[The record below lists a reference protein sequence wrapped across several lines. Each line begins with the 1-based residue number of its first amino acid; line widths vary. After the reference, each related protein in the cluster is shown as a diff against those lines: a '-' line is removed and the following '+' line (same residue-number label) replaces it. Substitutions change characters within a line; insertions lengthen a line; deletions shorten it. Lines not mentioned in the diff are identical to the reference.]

1 MSNEPEKLRTT
12 AFDEGLE
19 DSVSTSPSYPI
30 LPQLQAGG
38 PDSGLPPPFLV
49 ACGQSGHTIAGFD
62 IGTRFSRVAALES
75 GEFVMPVAPLYST
88 VSFVPGQA
96 PQVGDPGGGP
106 VESVAAF
113 RHLIG
118 TDWYVQSG
126 EGFYNAEDLTCL
138 LLRSLKRYADSHFE
152 RPVSKAVL
160 TVPST
165 FTARQ
170 RRLLREAAEGAGIE
184 VLQLINEPTA
194 AALYHF
200 YNNYTQEGRYFL
212 FHLGAGSFAVSAIDY
227 YRGIIEVKG
236 TTGRTGLGGNAM
248 DDLLVEWMLRD
259 FEDKHS
265 VAPRRNR
272 SVLGKFRLAAESI
285 KEDLS
290 LSARAHFRLTNIPTA
305 RMGVSGLV
313 EHDVHYIDSISLMDY
328 QEIVAPAL
336 EEMESYIDRLLDDLD
351 MKVEDFAEVL
361 VVGECARSAP
371 VSSMLVER
379 FGIAELRVLSSGHA
393 PVSGAAIMATLMA
406 NNVRELVVWDVLAEP
421 VVVLDEEGEKT
432 VLSSGSPVPVTG
444 YHRCQSPDATI
455 NLTVYQGDG
464 QCDGALAELA
474 ELTINNCPPTDSP
487 DARVEFTIHAA
498 NDGILDYSARHLK
511 LAVNLQ
517 VTIREGERMPAP
529 REVLPE
535 LYDFGIA
542 ERSYDQRRLL
552 RLARVL
558 NLSSIETLNFL
569 TGKGHSIASIN
580 SGRAIE
586 AMLRQLKLS
595 RLPKGTARE
604 P

>member
-1 MSNEPEKLRTT
+1 MSNEPEKLS
-12 AFDEGLE
+12 AIALDEGLE
-19 DSVSTSPSYPI
+19 DGVSASPGYRT
-30 LPQLQAGG
+30 LPRLQAGG
-38 PDSGLPPPFLV
+38 PGSGLPPPFLV

-62 IGTRFSRVAALES
+62 IGTRFSRLAALES
-75 GEFVMPVAPLYST
+75 GEFVMPVAPLSST

-96 PQVGDPGGGP
+96 PRVGDPGSGP
-106 VESVAAF
+106 VECVAAF

-126 EGFYNAEDLTCL
+126 QGFYNAEDLTCL
-138 LLRSLKRYADSHFE
+138 ILRNLKLYADSHFE

-170 RRLLREAAEGAGIE
+170 RRLLRESAEGAGIE

-200 YNNYTQEGRYFL
+200 YNNYSKEGRYFL
-212 FHLGAGSFAVSAIDY
+212 FHLGAGSFAVSVIDY

-236 TTGRTGLGGNAM
+236 TRGRTGLGGNTM

-265 VAPRRNR
+265 VAPRRDR
-272 SVLGKFRLAAESI
+272 SVLGKFRLAAETI

-305 RMGVSGLV
+305 KTGVSGLV

-328 QEIVAPAL
+328 QEIVGPSLA
-336 EEMESYIDRLLDDLD
+336 EMESYIDRLLDDLG
-351 MKVEDFAEVL
+351 MKVEDFDEVL

-371 VSSMLVER
+371 VASMLVER
-379 FGIAELRVLSSGHA
+379 FGVAELRVLSSGDA
-393 PVSGAAIMATLMA
+393 PVSGAAIMAILMA

-421 VVVLDEEGEKT
+421 VVVLDDQGEKT
-432 VLSSGSPVPVTG
+432 VLGSGSPVPVTG

-455 NLTVYQGDG
+455 NLTVYQGAG
-464 QCDGALAELA
+464 RCDGALAELA
-474 ELTINNCPPTDSP
+474 ELTINNCPPTPSL

-498 NDGILDYSARHLK
+498 NDGIVDFSARHLG

-517 VTIREGERMPAP
+517 VSVREGERMPAP

-542 ERSYDQRRLL
+542 ERGYDERRLL

-558 NLSSIETLNFL
+558 NLSGIETLNFL

-595 RLPKGTARE
+595 RRPKPPAR
-604 P
+604 